1 MTDRTAEEVVVGV
14 EAEVF
19 EPPTADDP
27 STGSL
32 NSSHPCDSTRLV

>member
-19 EPPTADDP
+19 EPPMLTIRRPD
-27 STGSL
+27 
-32 NSSHPCDSTRLV
+32 R